1 MDRQAEERE
10 CQKKKQWGTQKQSCC
25 SQKSIQETENTLEE
39 AKTLDLLKEI
49 KSTDLNMFNER
60 KETVGKEVKENYVV
74 SMRMLV
80 KREIIKRN
88 QILEL

>member
-1 MDRQAEERE
+1 MGAIGSSTI
-10 CQKKKQWGTQKQSCC
+10 KQGNRN
-25 SQKSIQETENTLEE
+25 KSIDQLWGAGENLTENTLEE

>member
-1 MDRQAEERE
+1 M
-10 CQKKKQWGTQKQSCC
+10 
-25 SQKSIQETENTLEE
+25 TENTLEE

>member
-1 MDRQAEERE
+1 M
-10 CQKKKQWGTQKQSCC
+10 
-25 SQKSIQETENTLEE
+25 TENTLEE

-88 QILEL
+88 QILKL

>member
-1 MDRQAEERE
+1 
-10 CQKKKQWGTQKQSCC
+10 
-25 SQKSIQETENTLEE
+25 
-39 AKTLDLLKEI
+39 
-49 KSTDLNMFNER
+49 MFNER